1 MKRPVVAICGI
12 IVLAMWAGTCVFVFQ
27 DGALS
32 AILEARRVSLEE
44 SALSSPEEEQ
54 GQEVFLGTQAN
65 MDVTE
70 GTVEASPPQPLC
82 SVTTLDPPC
91 PPYPEGSFGAF
102 LDNLDRKMTSLQL
115 QARMENLEGETMD
128 WEGRVFLVGERL
140 SQLSVVIEHPDE
152 PDNIGLSRQ
161 ALLWFSQSHKEEL
174 LKLNTGDIIKV
185 RCKFL
190 KMWYGGPHMKDC
202 ELL

>member
-32 AILEARRVSLEE
+32 TILEARGASLEE
-44 SALSSPEEEQ
+44 SPLSSSEYEQ
-54 GQEVFLGTQAN
+54 GQEVFVGPQAN
-65 MDVTE
+65 MAVTE
-70 GTVEASPPQPLC
+70 GTVEASPPQ
-82 SVTTLDPPC
+82 
-91 PPYPEGSFGAF
+91 YPEGSFGAF
-102 LDNLDRKMTSLQL
+102 LDSVDKKMTRLQL
-115 QARMENLEGETMD
+115 QARMENLEGETMA
-128 WEGRVFLVGERL
+128 WEGRVTNVSETL
-140 SQLSVVIEHPDE
+140 SQLSVVIQHPDE
-152 PDNIGLSRQ
+152 PDDSIGLSRR

-185 RCKFL
+185 RCKFHE
-190 KMWYGGPHMKDC
+190 MWYGDPHMKDC